1 MAKVS
6 IRVYAT
12 TREIFPHG
20 NIETE
25 GETVIE
31 VLRKLVEKFPD
42 IKDEILDENLDLGD
56 RYIYLL
62 NGRNVNFMKSGETR
76 LENGDTISVFP
87 PVTGG

>member
-12 TREIFPHG
+12 TREKFPHG
-20 NIETE
+20 NVEIE

-42 IKDEILDENLDLGD
+42 IKDEILDENLDLSN

-76 LENGDTISVFP
+76 VEKGDIISVFP

>member
-12 TREIFPHG
+12 TREKFPPG
-20 NIETE
+20 NVEIE

-42 IKDEILDENLDLGD
+42 IKDEILDEKLNLTD

-76 LENGDTISVFP
+76 VEKGDIISVFP